1 MFYVVMGVSGSGK
14 STVGKLL
21 GDRLN
26 CQFYDADD
34 FHPPANVAK
43 MDRGIPLTDS
53 DRAPWLKTLQELIE
67 HTLNN
72 DQEGVLACSAL
83 KQKYRQTMTNN
94 HPDVTFI
101 YLQGS
106 YDCIE
111 QRITA
116 RKDHFMSADLLQS
129 QFQAL
134 EEPKNAIAI
143 DVSQTPEAIVEQVFK
158 QLKLKD
164 D

>member
-1 MFYVVMGVSGSGK
+1 MGVSGSGK

-21 GDRLN
+21 SDRLN

-43 MDRGIPLTDS
+43 MDRGIPLTDG
-53 DRAPWLKTLQELIE
+53 DRAPWLATLQELIE
-67 HTLNN
+67 RTLRHN
-72 DQEGVLACSAL
+72 QQGVLACSAL

-94 HPDVTFI
+94 YPEVTFI

-116 RKDHFMSADLLQS
+116 RKGHFMGADLLQS

-134 EEPKNAIAI
+134 EEPKDALIV
-143 DVSQTPEAIVEQVFK
+143 DVSLTPEAIAQKVFE
-158 QLKLKD
+158 LIT
-164 D
+164 